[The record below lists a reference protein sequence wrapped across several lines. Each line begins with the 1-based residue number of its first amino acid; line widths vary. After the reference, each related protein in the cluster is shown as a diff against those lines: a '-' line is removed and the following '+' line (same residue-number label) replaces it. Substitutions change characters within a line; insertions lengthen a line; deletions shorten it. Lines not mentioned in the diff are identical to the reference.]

1 MRFITIAVLFAISL
15 TPKSG
20 VDTKHLSAQQADD
33 RAACGAPSRLTDD
46 DARIL
51 LYVVPAAVEARR
63 AGTDV
68 DIEKSDSTKQFPD
81 SDYFAAALVAQKPT
95 SSSSLGNGI
104 LGYFAVDKRS
114 GLVESISNFI
124 PVNGMELSR
133 VQNWIRH
140 AHCIPTQFSYV
151 PHSDGGGTPLIPT
164 TESKLPSVL
173 KAPPKRE
180 F

>member
-15 TPKSG
+15 PPKSG
-20 VDTKHLSAQQADD
+20 ADTKHFSAQQVDD
-33 RAACGAPSRLTDD
+33 RACGAPSRLTDD

-51 LYVVPAAVEARR
+51 LYVAPAAVDARR
-63 AGTDV
+63 GGTDV
-68 DIEKSDSTKQFPD
+68 DIEKSDSSRQFPV
-81 SDYFAAALVAQKPT
+81 SDYFVAAIVTQKPT

-114 GLVESISNFI
+114 GLAESISNFTPI
-124 PVNGMELSR
+124 NGMELSR
-133 VQNWIRH
+133 VQNWMRH
-140 AHCIPTQFSYV
+140 AHGIPVQSSYV
-151 PHSDGGGTPLIPT
+151 THSDGGGTPLIPT

-173 KAPPKRE
+173 EAQPKRE